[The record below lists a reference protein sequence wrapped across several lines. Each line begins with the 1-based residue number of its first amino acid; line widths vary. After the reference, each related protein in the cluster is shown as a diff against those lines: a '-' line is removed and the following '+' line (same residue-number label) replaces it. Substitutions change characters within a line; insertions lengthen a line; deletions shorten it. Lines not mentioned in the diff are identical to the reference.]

1 VISANSVNTASKVID
16 GSTKEQLDRTFA
28 RFFQAQPLLLE
39 FIVRLSGHRGRIH
52 DMVMQLSVF
61 VFKVYEAEFPGKT
74 LALKR
79 EDFVPGYD
87 QARSWAAEFINGA
100 THRSV
105 VETEPFL
112 LTYFF
117 EKLGKPLEDGT
128 QYSTREEYD
137 ILLII
142 KILMLALDRAVRR

>member
-1 VISANSVNTASKVID
+1 VISANSVSKASKVID
-16 GSTKEQLDRTFA
+16 GSTKEQLDWAFA
-28 RFFQAQPLLLE
+28 HFFQDQPLVLE
-39 FIVRLSGHRGRIH
+39 FIVRLSGHRDRIH

-61 VFKVYEAEFPGKT
+61 VFEVYEAEYPGKT
-74 LALKR
+74 GGLKR
-79 EDFVPGYD
+79 EDFLPGYD
-87 QARSWAAEFINGA
+87 QARSWTAKFINGA

-128 QYSTREEYD
+128 QYTTQEEYD